1 MTDKSDTAETG
12 LDIALQTR
20 DGPTRRLTISIPPDR
35 VVKSWTA
42 ERDRISRNI
51 KLKGFRKG
59 KVPAAVVEQRFG
71 HLVDERA
78 LQALVNEGFRAAL
91 SQEDLQPIGDPV
103 IGNVKYAR
111 GERLTFEIELEV
123 VPEIR
128 LDRVGGFRIE
138 RPATAVTEDEVDA
151 ILAQIQKENSDWDTC
166 DRAGGEGDR
175 VSLRI
180 APLPGGADDSPG
192 ESRTYTVV
200 LGDGQA
206 LPEVEAAIRTL
217 DPGQEG
223 AFEIDFGPDAEPAE
237 ETAELAEPAEETA
250 DAPGRKRWLHI
261 AVDGVE
267 SPVLKDLDDELAAAV
282 GDFETLDDLKAAVR
296 SDLQSHH
303 AREAEQKVRE
313 QLVEALIDAN
323 PFEPPRSMV
332 ERYLTAVLQAPEDA
346 DPEELE
352 KTRAA
357 LLPHAEREVRRQL
370 LFERLIEREGFAATG
385 DEISQRVTEL
395 ADSQGVKEGEMRS
408 RLARSGSLED
418 MGRHLAV
425 EKVFGYLKS
434 ESGIE

>member
-1 MTDKSDTAETG
+1 MTQKSDITEGG
-12 LDIALQTR
+12 LDIALETR

-35 VVKSWTA
+35 VVRSWTT
-42 ERDRISRNI
+42 ERDRLSRNI

-78 LQALVNEGFRAAL
+78 LQALVNEGFRAAV

-128 LDRVGGFRIE
+128 LDRVGGFQIE
-138 RPATAVTEDEVDA
+138 LSTAVVADDEVEA
-151 ILAQIQKENSDWDTC
+151 ILAQIQKENSDWEAC
-166 DRAGGEGDR
+166 DRAGAEGDR

-180 APLPGGADDSPG
+180 APLPGGAEDNPG
-192 ESRTYTVV
+192 EPRTYSLV

-206 LPEVEAAIRTL
+206 LPEVETAISTL
-217 DPGQEG
+217 GPGEDG
-223 AFEIDFGPDAEPAE
+223 VFEIDFGPENEPNAETEDGPA
-237 ETAELAEPAEETA
+237 
-250 DAPGRKRWLHI
+250 RKKWIHI

-282 GDFETLDDLKAAVR
+282 GDFETLDDLRIAVR
-296 SDLQSHH
+296 SDLQRHH
-303 AREAEQKVRE
+303 DREADQKVRG

-352 KTRAA
+352 KAREA

-370 LFERLIEREGFAATG
+370 LFERLIEREGFAATPA
-385 DEISQRVTEL
+385 EIGERITEL
-395 ADSQGVKEGEMRS
+395 ANAQGVSEAQMRS
-408 RLARSGSLED
+408 RLARSGNMDE
-418 MGRHLAV
+418 MGQHLAV
-425 EKVFGYLKS
+425 ERVFGYLKS
-434 ESGIE
+434 ESGID

>member
-1 MTDKSDTAETG
+1 MTQKSDITEGG
-12 LDIALQTR
+12 LDIALETR

-35 VVKSWTA
+35 VVRSWTT
-42 ERDRISRNI
+42 ERDRLSRNI

-78 LQALVNEGFRAAL
+78 LQALVNEGFRAAV

-128 LDRVGGFRIE
+128 LDRVGGFQIE
-138 RPATAVTEDEVDA
+138 LSTAVVADDEVEA
-151 ILAQIQKENSDWDTC
+151 ILAQIQKENSDWEAC
-166 DRAGGEGDR
+166 DRAGAEGDR

-180 APLPGGADDSPG
+180 APLPGGAEDSPG
-192 ESRTYTVV
+192 EPRTYSLV

-206 LPEVEAAIRTL
+206 LPEVETAISTL
-217 DPGQEG
+217 GPGEEG
-223 AFEIDFGPDAEPAE
+223 AFEIDFGPENEPDAETEDGPA
-237 ETAELAEPAEETA
+237 
-250 DAPGRKRWLHI
+250 RKRWIHI

-267 SPVLKDLDDELAAAV
+267 STVLKDLDDELAAAV
-282 GDFETLDDLKAAVR
+282 GDFETLHDLRIAVR
-296 SDLQSHH
+296 SDLQRHH
-303 AREAEQKVRE
+303 DREADQKVRE

-352 KTRAA
+352 KAREA

-370 LFERLIEREGFAATG
+370 LFERLIEREGFAATPA
-385 DEISQRVTEL
+385 EIGERITEL
-395 ADSQGVKEGEMRS
+395 ANAQGVSEAQMRS
-408 RLARSGSLED
+408 RLARSGNMDE
-418 MGRHLAV
+418 MGQHLAV
-425 EKVFGYLKS
+425 ERVFGYLKS
-434 ESGIE
+434 ESGID